1 MQKME
6 VVNFLDY
13 LAIKLKLIKHQE
25 KYRTLDSYN
34 GFKGHY
40 IKYFL
45 LPEEGEIVNVE
56 VTNYG

>member
-13 LAIKLKLIKHQE
+13 LAIKLKLIKYQE

-34 GFKGHY
+34 GLKGHY
-40 IKYFL
+40 IKYFFYQKK
-45 LPEEGEIVNVE
+45 EK
-56 VTNYG
+56 